1 MIAVEVFGMT
11 QHQSHNPLLLI
22 DPSERER
29 DSSEPASPVNTTAH
43 GIAWIGAFLAL
54 AMVVFLV
61 VAVVAW
67 VLA

>member
-22 DPSERER
+22 DPSEREG
-29 DSSEPASPVNTTAH
+29 DSSQPASLVNTAAR
-43 GIAWIGAFLAL
+43 GIGWVGAFLAF

-61 VAVVAW
+61 LAVVAW
-67 VLA
+67 ALV